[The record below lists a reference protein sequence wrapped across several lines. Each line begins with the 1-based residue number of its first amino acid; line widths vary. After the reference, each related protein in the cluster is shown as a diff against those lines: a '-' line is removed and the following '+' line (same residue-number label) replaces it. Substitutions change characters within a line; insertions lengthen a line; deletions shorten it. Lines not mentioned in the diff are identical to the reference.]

1 MHISDLMP
9 KNGLY
14 DSHCHLIFREY
25 PIPTEEIVQQA
36 RFSNLTTLLNV
47 STDLKTSEQVQNLSV
62 ENDGFIKSFI
72 GVDPQEVIPNPEH
85 FMGLDLTSEDFK
97 QIKQSLKDILDKQKD
112 TIIGIGET
120 GMDFYWIKELD
131 SETQAKS
138 KFLQEK
144 LFILHIEIANDNVLP
159 LTIHSRGA
167 ESECLDLMLNNAVN
181 TRGIF
186 HSFTG
191 NYQQAKNIIESGNGL
206 GVNGIFTFKNAQ
218 NLREVYR
225 KLVGKVSK
233 DTDPEYF
240 YKKGIFFETDSPFL
254 APEGKRGEINYPAN
268 VADIYKAFVNFLSN
282 N

>member
-36 RFSNLTTLLNV
+36 QFSNLSMLLNV
-47 STDLKTSEQVQNLSV
+47 STDLKTSEQVQNLSI
-62 ENDGFIKSFI
+62 ENGGFIKSFI
-72 GVDPQEVIPNPEH
+72 GIDPQVVIPNPEH
-85 FMGLDLTSEDFK
+85 FIGLDLTNNDLEQMK
-97 QIKQSLKDILDKQKD
+97 QDLINILNKQRDA
-112 TIIGIGET
+112 IIGIGET
-120 GMDFYWIKELD
+120 GMDFYWTKELD
-131 SETQAKS
+131 SETQTRS
-138 KFLQEK
+138 KILQEK
-144 LFILHIEIANDNVLP
+144 LFILHIEIANDNGLP

-167 ESECLDLMLNNAVN
+167 ESECLDIMLDNAVN

-191 NYQQAKNIIESGNGL
+191 TYQQAKNIIDSGNGL

-218 NLREVYR
+218 NLREVYK
-225 KLVGKVSK
+225 KLVGKVSEG
-233 DTDPEYF
+233 TDPEYF

-268 VADIYKAFVNFLSN
+268 VVDIYKAFVNFLSN